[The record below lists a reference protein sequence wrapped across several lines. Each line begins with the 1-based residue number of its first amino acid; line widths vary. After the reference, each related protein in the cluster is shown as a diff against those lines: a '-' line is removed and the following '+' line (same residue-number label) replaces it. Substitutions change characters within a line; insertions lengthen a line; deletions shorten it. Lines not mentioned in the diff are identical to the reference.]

1 VIDEMSAAGQGDPGV
16 AGGDHVRA
24 GVAGEN
30 EHCQPAYEYRRAGQC
45 RAFFGLC
52 GLSHFC
58 SLTGPLIIWSSEW
71 AKL

>member
-30 EHCQPAYEYRRAGQC
+30 EHCQPAYEY
-45 RAFFGLC
+45 
-52 GLSHFC
+52 H
-58 SLTGPLIIWSSEW
+58 
-71 AKL
+71 